1 MSKADIYS
9 QYLHEQ
15 LGEPYIWGEEGPD
28 AHDCSGLY
36 WEGMHAAGVFIEG
49 HQFPRWTANDYYHL
63 GRPITKPEHV
73 GTDAGFIVTKS
84 GKAVHIIPYV
94 GLGYTI
100 EARGRHWGVVKYALD
115 DPINGAYRR
124 KAKWRRLPVNLG
136 ELTEEDLN
144 DQQNTWLRE
153 LRELVATQ
161 SSYRE
166 AIAVAQNAG
175 LMAEVVRLND
185 EFHVK
190 WPQGVTGLPKGWK
203 P

>member
-1 MSKADIYS
+1 MSQADTYS

-15 LGEPYIWGEEGPD
+15 IGEPYVWGDEGPGT
-28 AHDCSGLY
+28 HDCSGLY
-36 WEGMHAAGVFIEG
+36 WEGMHQAGVLWRS
-49 HQFPRWTANDYYHL
+49 HPFPRMTANDYYHM
-63 GRPITKPEHV
+63 GTTIARPEYV
-73 GTDAGFIVTKS
+73 GADAGYIVTKS

-100 EARGRHWGVVKYALD
+100 EARGRKWGVVKYALD

-136 ELTEEDLN
+136 ELTEEDMN
-144 DQQNTWLRE
+144 DEQNTWLKE
-153 LRELVATQ
+153 LRQLVATQ

-175 LMAEVVRLND
+175 LYNEVKRLND
-185 EFHVK
+185 EFYVK
-190 WPQGVTGLPKGWK
+190 WPTGVTGLPKGWK